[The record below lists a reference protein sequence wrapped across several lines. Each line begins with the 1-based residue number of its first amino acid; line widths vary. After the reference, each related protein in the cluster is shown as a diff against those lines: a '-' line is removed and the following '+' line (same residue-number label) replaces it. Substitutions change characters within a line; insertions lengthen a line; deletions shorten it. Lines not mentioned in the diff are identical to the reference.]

1 MGLIDC
7 NKYLIRRRML
17 TILGADLDFYN
28 DQQVEV
34 GYCHQKAFK
43 LKEDIRIFTT
53 KAQTNLL
60 TVIKARQTIDFNA
73 NYDVYSADEQTL
85 LGTWKRQGIKSII
98 QDSWQLST
106 AAGTV
111 YTLEEDSTAMALLR
125 RFLSNLIPQTY
136 YLRQGNELIATFK
149 QNFNPFVYK
158 LDVTINKEDCAED
171 LRLLLAAGG
180 ALLATIEGKQK

>member
-1 MGLIDC
+1 MGLNDC

-34 GYCHQKAFK
+34 AYCHQQAFK

-73 NYDVYSADEQTL
+73 NYDV
-85 LGTWKRQGIKSII
+85 
-98 QDSWQLST
+98 
-106 AAGTV
+106 
-111 YTLEEDSTAMALLR
+111 
-125 RFLSNLIPQTY
+125 
-136 YLRQGNELIATFK
+136 
-149 QNFNPFVYK
+149 
-158 LDVTINKEDCAED
+158 
-171 LRLLLAAGG
+171 
-180 ALLATIEGKQK
+180 